1 MATGNRRKTS
11 SRKTGKT
18 KKERMAEMEKAE
30 AFRVEIILW
39 IIVAIA
45 LLLFISNLGLGGA
58 VGKAVSSFL
67 FGVFGLIAY
76 ILPILLL
83 IGSFFAVSNKGNML
97 ASVKLIAGFPLPI
110 HVPGGRLW
118 RIDQTAGSLYIQCRT

>member
-97 ASVKLIAGFPLPI
+97 ASVKLIAEIGRA
-110 HVPGGRLW
+110 HV
-118 RIDQTAGSLYIQCRT
+118 